1 MASGETT
8 IVIGFMKS
16 VRKGKLKFIINLLK
30 VQKASKKRI
39 QRQKIAQLVPV
50 AEKHSG
56 GKIVA

>member
-16 VRKGKLKFIINLLK
+16 VRKGKLKFITNLLK

-39 QRQKIAQLVPV
+39 QR
-50 AEKHSG
+50 
-56 GKIVA
+56 

>member
-16 VRKGKLKFIINLLK
+16 VRKGKLKFITNLLK

-39 QRQKIAQLVPV
+39 QRQKIAHLAPV
-50 AEKHSG
+50 VEKHSG

>member
-16 VRKGKLKFIINLLK
+16 VRKGKLKFIRNLLK

-39 QRQKIAQLVPV
+39 QRQKIAHLVPV
-50 AEKHSG
+50 VEKHSG